1 MFHNVILNISKSRI
15 FPSESFRDPIKE
27 GGGKRKEAK
36 ILDEPHF
43 ESQRILQTLFDYRM
57 RVSKNLEE

>member
-27 GGGKRKEAK
+27 GGGKKK
-36 ILDEPHF
+36 G
-43 ESQRILQTLFDYRM
+43 
-57 RVSKNLEE
+57 SKDLG